1 MPEGAPAAKPA
12 TPVCLEWGSFG
23 AAELERVRSEL
34 AALGA
39 GRMIVRELGYEPAW
53 WVHVP
58 PLPSREEAQR
68 LAREIRAAGM
78 TDVHVITEGER
89 WRNAIS
95 LGIYKTQEAA
105 NARLVRVRAARV
117 ANAVVV
123 ERNDLLR
130 LGAIVIVAPDPELVA
145 RIREMRTAYPGA
157 ELREVACP
165 AQVP

>member
-1 MPEGAPAAKPA
+1 
-12 TPVCLEWGSFG
+12 VCLEWGSFG

-34 AALGA
+34 SALGA
-39 GRMIVRELGYEPAW
+39 GRMTVRELGYEPAW

-68 LAREIRAAGM
+68 RAREIQAAGV
-78 TDVHVITEGER
+78 TDVHVIAEGER

-105 NARLVRVRAARV
+105 NARLMRVRAARV
-117 ANAVVV
+117 TNATVVQ
-123 ERNDLLR
+123 RNDLLR
-130 LGAIVIVAPDPELVA
+130 LGAIVIVAPAPQLAA
-145 RIREMRTAYPGA
+145 RIGELHAAYPGT